1 MLWEG
6 RGGDNT
12 WVAGFDAWIGDARRP
27 DHCPVATRSME
38 NIVMRTKYSAALAI
52 AAAAAL
58 GACAY
63 PGPDTNVPSYS
74 SQPAYPQQQSSRGSV
89 AQGPVYAANT
99 GVVNS
104 IELIR
109 GETRSG
115 ISPAGTIIGA
125 VVGGL
130 VGHQIGE
137 GRGNTAATIGGAAV
151 GGLAGNAIGQRT
163 REAGADTY
171 RVGVRYD
178 NGGIQYIDVPH
189 PGDLRTGDRVRVDNG
204 QISRY

>member
-1 MLWEG
+1 MHSK
-6 RGGDNT
+6 
-12 WVAGFDAWIGDARRP
+12 F
-27 DHCPVATRSME
+27 
-38 NIVMRTKYSAALAI
+38 SAALAI
-52 AAAAAL
+52 AAATAL

-63 PGPDTNVPSYS
+63 PDPTPSNVPSYS
-74 SQPAYPQQQSSRGSV
+74 QSPSYPQAERGSV
-89 AQGPVYAANT
+89 APRQAYAANT
-99 GVVNS
+99 GVVSS
-104 IELIR
+104 IELVQ
-109 GETRSG
+109 GQQASSG

-163 REAGADTY
+163 REGGADTY

-178 NGGIQYIDVPH
+178 NGGSQYIDVPH
-189 PGDLRTGDRVRVDNG
+189 PGDLRTGDRVRVDGN

>member
-1 MLWEG
+1 M
-6 RGGDNT
+6 
-12 WVAGFDAWIGDARRP
+12 
-27 DHCPVATRSME
+27 H
-38 NIVMRTKYSAALAI
+38 TKYSAALAI
-52 AAAAAL
+52 GAAVAL
-58 GACAY
+58 AACAY
-63 PGPDTNVPSYS
+63 PEPTPNNVPSYS
-74 SQPAYPQQQSSRGSV
+74 QSPAYPQSERGSV
-89 AQGPVYAANT
+89 APGPAYAVNT
-99 GVVNS
+99 GVVSS

-109 GETRSG
+109 GQAASGG

-163 REAGADTY
+163 REASADTY
-171 RVGVRYD
+171 RIAVRYD
-178 NGGIQYIDVPH
+178 NGGTQYIDAPN
-189 PGDLRTGDRVRVDNG
+189 PGDLRIGDRVRVDGG

>member
-1 MLWEG
+1 
-6 RGGDNT
+6 
-12 WVAGFDAWIGDARRP
+12 
-27 DHCPVATRSME
+27 ME
-38 NIVMRTKYSAALAI
+38 NIVMRTNYSAALAI
-52 AAAAAL
+52 AAASAL

-63 PGPDTNVPSYS
+63 PDPTPTNVPTY
-74 SQPAYPQQQSSRGSV
+74 SQPAYPQSSRGSV
-89 AQGPVYAANT
+89 SQGPVYAANT

-104 IELIR
+104 IELVR